1 MNKQN
6 VRELLLWNADVLS
19 TGIRMPYDLPEAYF
33 DQLPATV
40 ISRIRVATLPDPT
53 VQHLSKDTVFHIP
66 DHYFKHLAGIVL
78 EKAKAADKIILH
90 REISWPDQ
98 KQLPY
103 DLPPEYFEQLP
114 DIIMQHIRA
123 DNLSVDEELQ
133 QNFSFLQDLKTVFPM
148 EAPEG
153 YFETLPEQVMEHI
166 HNHVAQEEPEL
177 SPLLTELKNKLPF
190 TVPEGYFNQPGQTI
204 PSEELHHRQKKS
216 RTGWAIAAGVALL
229 VTLTGWLFFNRQEV
243 SGVQQTIA
251 ASGTPAGTDDLNYQL
266 AQVSNEDIQ
275 LYIENHIDEFD
286 ENSLANAF
294 LQEEAPY
301 DWKDALQGVSNQEIE
316 DYLEGNL

>member
-19 TGIRMPYDLPEAYF
+19 TGICMPFDLPEAYF
-33 DQLPATV
+33 DQLPAAV
-40 ISRIRVATLPDPT
+40 ISRIRVATLPDPA
-53 VQHLSKDTVFHIP
+53 VQHLPKDTLFHIP
-66 DHYFKHLAGIVL
+66 DHYFEHLAGIVL

-90 REISWPDQ
+90 REMPWPAQ

-103 DLPPEYFEQLP
+103 DLPPGYFEQLP
-114 DIIMQHIRA
+114 DIIMQHIRE
-123 DNLSVDEELQ
+123 DNLAPGEELQ
-133 QNFSFLQDLKTVFPM
+133 QKGSFLPDLRAAFPM

-153 YFETLPEQVMEHI
+153 YFEALPEQIMEHI
-166 HNHVAQEEPEL
+166 RNHAGQEEPEL
-177 SPLLTELKNKLPF
+177 SPLLAGLKNKLPF
-190 TVPEGYFNQPGQTI
+190 TVPEGYFNQSGQTI
-204 PSEELHHRQKKS
+204 PAEELHHRQKKN

-243 SGVQQTIA
+243 SEVQQTIA
-251 ASGTPAGTDDLNYQL
+251 ASGTATGTVELNRQL

-294 LQEEAPY
+294 LQKGTSY